1 MSTRIKKRSNMDSI
15 TYLTTVK
22 TEYEKQ
28 LTNVLEKSLY
38 KILLNI
44 YSDSKKF
51 CKENKKKDIMKQF
64 QNHLKKITNW
74 DKEHK
79 VYYTDKIIKD
89 SSCSYLDKLL
99 SAVFISST
107 KLLSATASR
116 KKYDV
121 SVIIPDPNVFLYKV
135 LRNIS
140 RQFYTNPYLFCDYD
154 ISPWD
159 QQRNLRDALTLIN
172 EIIKDTIRNSLPFD
186 EILES
191 YLSQVNDDSD
201 EEEYEDDTHSIS
213 SEIGSLIDEE
223 EQISIEDLEED
234 GDDGDDGDDESEIN
248 DDNEEHYEDDVF
260 QEEMLE
266 GDNISDHMSDN
277 NSDIVI
283 LEEMADGD
291 DRFSFFPIV
300 DKPEKKSFDEIIK
313 EESES
318 EIEEVE
324 EVVEEHKT
332 IKVNKKSL
340 ERLSKDNKINKINKS
355 NKVFIDDSDLD
366 DELN

>member
-22 TEYEKQ
+22 IEYEKQ
-28 LTNVLEKSLY
+28 LTNVLEKPLY
-38 KILLNI
+38 KMLLNI
-44 YSDSKKF
+44 YSDSKIF

-64 QNHLKKITNW
+64 QNHLKKISNW
-74 DKEHK
+74 DKERK
-79 VYYTDKIIKD
+79 IYYTDKIIKETY
-89 SSCSYLDKLL
+89 CSYLDKLL

-121 SVIIPDPNVFLYKV
+121 NVMIPDPNVFLYKV
-135 LRNIS
+135 LKNIS
-140 RQFYTNPYLFCDYD
+140 RQFYTDPYIFCDYD

-159 QQRNLRDALTLIN
+159 QQRNLRDALILIN

-191 YLSQVNDDSD
+191 YLSQLNDDSDD
-201 EEEYEDDTHSIS
+201 EEEYEDDTRSIS
-213 SEIGSLIDEE
+213 SDIGSLINEE
-223 EQISIEDLEED
+223 EQISIEDLEDEYDENKEHSENED
-234 GDDGDDGDDESEIN
+234 EI
-248 DDNEEHYEDDVF
+248 F

-266 GDNISDHMSDN
+266 GDNISEGSDV
-277 NSDIVI
+277 IV

-291 DRFSFFPIV
+291 ERFSFFPIV
-300 DKPEKKSFDEIIK
+300 EKQEKKSFEEIIK
-313 EESES
+313 EESDAES
-318 EIEEVE
+318 ESE
-324 EVVEEHKT
+324 EEHKT
-332 IKVNKKSL
+332 IKVN
-340 ERLSKDNKINKINKS
+340 RHLSKDIKINKS
-355 NKVFIDDSDLD
+355 KKILMDDSDLD